1 MPLFVLHCLDKPNAL
16 DVRMGAREAH
26 LAYVRERLDIVKLGG
41 PMLDDNGEM
50 AGSLLIVDVA
60 DKVAAEAFSAE
71 DPYTRAGLFQRVD
84 ITAFKATLGS
94 L

>member
-26 LAYVRERLDIVKLGG
+26 LAYVRERLGIVKLGG

-60 DKVAAEAFSAE
+60 DKAAAEAFSAE